1 MLWARLAT
9 LTLLSAMTVAQEI
22 PAGTVIPIMLGSTVN
37 AKKDKA
43 EKKITG
49 QVMQDVPMPDGGRI
63 KERSPIIGQIVRVD
77 KPGSSGSS
85 VVLRF
90 ETIEDRGH
98 STRLT
103 AALLAV
109 ASMASVADAQSR
121 INSSP
126 NSDPITQWVTRQVGG
141 DVVNRGRGKAG
152 TSTGV
157 IGRWLQGS
165 SVIIRL
171 TPNPNA
177 GCPEG
182 PGYDRDQAVWIFS
195 SGACGTYGLGDLKI
209 SKTGRTQPLGDITL
223 TSGKNIAI
231 RAGSGWML
239 IVVANPESSH

>member
-9 LTLLSAMTVAQEI
+9 LMLLAAFAFAQEI
-22 PAGTVIPIMLGSTVN
+22 PAGTVIPIMLDSSVN
-37 AKKDKA
+37 AQKDKA
-43 EKKITG
+43 GKKITG
-49 QVMQDVPMPDGGRI
+49 HLMQDVPMPDGGRI
-63 KERSPIIGQIVRVD
+63 KERSPITGQIVRVD

-98 STRLT
+98 SMQLT

-109 ASMASVADAQSR
+109 ASMASVADAQSP
-121 INSSP
+121 INSSS
-126 NSDPITQWVTRQVGG
+126 NSDPTTQWVTRQVGG

-171 TPNPNA
+171 SPNPKA

-195 SGACGTYGLGDLKI
+195 SGACGTYNLGDLKI
-209 SKTGRTQPLGDITL
+209 AKAGRTPPLGDVTL
-223 TSGKNIAI
+223 TSAKKIAI

-239 IVVANPESSH
+239 IVVSNPELSH